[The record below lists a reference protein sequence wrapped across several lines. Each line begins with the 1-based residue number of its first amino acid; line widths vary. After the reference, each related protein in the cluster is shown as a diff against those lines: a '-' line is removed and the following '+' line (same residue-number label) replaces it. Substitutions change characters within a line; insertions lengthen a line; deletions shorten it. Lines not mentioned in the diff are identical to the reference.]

1 MAFVR
6 SEPYRMY
13 LKCADGDD
21 HTQTSELSR
30 SMMLSLYKYCLS
42 LTGSKEDAEDLCQEV
57 YVKILPHAAD
67 LSKSVGF
74 SMEGYLIRSARNVW
88 IDGLRKEA
96 RRRELLGEM
105 QEQEQYVSS
114 HHELGDGLAVEEAF
128 QVLLTQL
135 TDWQRTIYILC
146 ELFSY
151 KARETAD
158 LLDSTE
164 GAVKAALR
172 RAREVLAE
180 ERQRQLEADEPGVLM
195 SPVSEEDAE
204 RLRDYLGAFRAG
216 DTERIIQLGLG
227 GAADV
232 MMVTSQ
238 VLGFKMHSGT
248 APQLTNAWYDSL
260 QQISRIEMVA

>member
-1 MAFVR
+1 MMAFVR

-21 HTQTSELSR
+21 HLQTSLLTR

-57 YVKILPHAAD
+57 YVRILPHAAD
-67 LSKSVGF
+67 LSKSEGY
-74 SMEGYLIRSARNVW
+74 SMEGYLIRSAHNVW
-88 IDGLRKEA
+88 VDSLRKEA
-96 RRRELLGEM
+96 RRRELLGEI
-105 QEQEQYVSS
+105 QEQYVCS
-114 HHELGDGLAVEEAF
+114 HQELGDGLAVEEAF

-172 RAREVLAE
+172 RAREVIAE

-195 SPVSEEDAE
+195 NPVSEEDAE
-204 RLRDYLGAFRAG
+204 LLRDYLGAFRAG

-232 MMVTSQ
+232 VMVTSQ
-238 VLGFKMHSGT
+238 VLGLKMHSGT
-248 APQLTNAWYDSL
+248 APQLTTAWCDSL
-260 QQISRIEMVA
+260 QLISRIEMVA